1 MGFFG
6 GQFLVQGFFGVLLE
20 VLGIILGLDFWLY
33 SIIPARHLKSECPPW
48 ASCKERMLEELFQVK
63 ADHGNCL

>member
-33 SIIPARHLKSECPPW
+33 SIIPVTRNPEYLPWGLCPSEGHN
-48 ASCKERMLEELFQVK
+48 
-63 ADHGNCL
+63 HGVSILG